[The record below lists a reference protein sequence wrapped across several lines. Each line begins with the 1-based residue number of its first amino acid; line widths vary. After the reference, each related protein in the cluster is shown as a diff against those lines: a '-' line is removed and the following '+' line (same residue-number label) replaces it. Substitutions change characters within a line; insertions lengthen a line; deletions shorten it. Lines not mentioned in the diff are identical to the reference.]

1 MLRSETAK
9 ALADWIYQDVL
20 CRWGGLSEIVSDN
33 GAPFVKANAVL
44 EEKYH
49 VKHIRISGYNS
60 RANGTVEKPHFDVRQ
75 ALFKAADGDQT
86 KWSSAAYSVFWADR
100 VTVRKRI
107 GVSPYFV
114 VTGTHPILPMDIVE
128 ATYLLPSPSTLLS
141 TTDLISSRAL
151 ALQKRDED
159 LELLHSSV
167 FEARNK
173 AARRFEEEHS
183 RTIRD
188 YDFKAG
194 DLVLVRHT
202 AIEKSLNRKMRP
214 RYLGPLVVVSRN
226 RGGAYIISEINGTV
240 FDRPIA
246 QFRVIPYLAR
256 SCIDIPDLSVLDVP
270 ARRILDM
277 ESSCDDGVESDDNHD
292 VRDAVMDEF

>member
-1 MLRSETAK
+1 M
-9 ALADWIYQDVL
+9 
-20 CRWGGLSEIVSDN
+20 
-33 GAPFVKANAVL
+33 
-44 EEKYH
+44 
-49 VKHIRISGYNS
+49 
-60 RANGTVEKPHFDVRQ
+60 
-75 ALFKAADGDQT
+75 
-86 KWSSAAYSVFWADR
+86 
-100 VTVRKRI
+100 
-107 GVSPYFV
+107 
-114 VTGTHPILPMDIVE
+114 
-128 ATYLLPSPSTLLS
+128 
-141 TTDLISSRAL
+141 
-151 ALQKRDED
+151 QKRDED

-194 DLVLVRHT
+194 DLVLVRNT

-214 RYLGPLVVVSRN
+214 RYLGPLVVISRN

-256 SCIDIPDLSVLDVP
+256 SHIDIPDFSVLDVP
-270 ARRILDM
+270 ARRILDT
-277 ESSCDDGVESDDNHD
+277 ETSYDDGVESDEDHD
-292 VRDAVMDEF
+292 VRNAVEDEL

>member
-1 MLRSETAK
+1 
-9 ALADWIYQDVL
+9 
-20 CRWGGLSEIVSDN
+20 
-33 GAPFVKANAVL
+33 
-44 EEKYH
+44 
-49 VKHIRISGYNS
+49 
-60 RANGTVEKPHFDVRQ
+60 
-75 ALFKAADGDQT
+75 
-86 KWSSAAYSVFWADR
+86 
-100 VTVRKRI
+100 
-107 GVSPYFV
+107 
-114 VTGTHPILPMDIVE
+114 MDIVE

-141 TTDLISSRAL
+141 TTDLISGRAL

-167 FEARNK
+167 FEAWNR
-173 AARRFEEEHS
+173 AARRFKEEHS
-183 RTIRD
+183 GTIRD

-194 DLVLVRHT
+194 DLVLIRHT

-256 SCIDIPDLSVLDVP
+256 SRIDIPDLSVLDVP

-277 ESSCDDGVESDDNHD
+277 ESSYDDGIESDDDRD
-292 VRDAVMDEF
+292 VRNAVEDEL